1 MGKNHSVQINDEKLY
16 MAMYEYCRA
25 NGKKMNELCTDMLR
39 KQFMIE
45 QYGDFPFGSMITKAN
60 EEDES
65 KKETDIVAEV
75 PFEDEEQKS
84 IEMASTG
91 KDEES
96 TDGIIEVPAQEETES
111 KVSVQSKSSQ
121 LHQKPLTKP
130 RPKKRIL

>member
-60 EEDES
+60 EEDEN
-65 KKETDIVAEV
+65 KKDTDIAPEV
-75 PFEDEEQKS
+75 PFEDEEEKS
-84 IEMASTG
+84 IEMDSMG
-91 KDEES
+91 KDEKL
-96 TDGIIEVPAQEETES
+96 TDGIIEIPAQEETES
-111 KVSVQSKSSQ
+111 KAPVQSKPSQ
-121 LHQKPLTKP
+121 QHQKPLTKP